1 MDDALRRQL
10 ELHCAGATVQHA
22 GPYADLEV
30 PSTMEPLS
38 EDLISKWIVP
48 FYMWGIRSPDKFVA
62 SYSPIRD
69 ELTVELCR
77 SLLVSFNWRPR
88 IVAAYFAAIQEFREL
103 EEHIGRLFLRSDV
116 CYSGQGYALALA
128 MFNTPRSV
136 AFLKRYLDHYLGRKD
151 LWYDQ
156 TDAMAALHY
165 TDALNGT
172 SNYETYLALWRN
184 FVSDKPNADL
194 ERALERFRSDVSN
207 IERIRTRVAHNA

>member
-1 MDDALRRQL
+1 
-10 ELHCAGATVQHA
+10 
-22 GPYADLEV
+22 
-30 PSTMEPLS
+30 MEPLS

-88 IVAAYFAAIQEFREL
+88 IVAAYFAAIEEFREL